1 MKTKQWKRL
10 LAGILCVTM
19 VSVSTGPVVYA
30 ADESTTKSSFV
41 KESSAKDSQM
51 QSEPDSAKKQTADL
65 TEQKEETAK
74 RAGSFVLAASSKNEN
89 LILPVYVTY
98 EAGDTIWTA
107 LQKSGYKFERSV
119 DDSFVKKIEGKA
131 GNYCVF

>member
-1 MKTKQWKRL
+1 MKTKRWKQL
-10 LAGILCVTM
+10 LAGMLCVTM

-30 ADESTTKSSFV
+30 ADESTTKSNFAKESYEQ
-41 KESSAKDSQM
+41 ESSAKDSQM

-74 RAGSFVLAASSKNEN
+74 RAGSFVLAASGKNEN

-98 EAGDTIWTA
+98 EAGDTIWT
-107 LQKSGYKFERSV
+107 
-119 DDSFVKKIEGKA
+119 
-131 GNYCVF
+131 

>member
-1 MKTKQWKRL
+1 MSRKTKQWKRI

-30 ADESTTKSSFV
+30 ADESTTKSSFA
-41 KESSAKDSQM
+41 KESYEQESSAKDSQM

-74 RAGSFVLAASSKNEN
+74 RAGSFVLAASGNNEN

-107 LQKSGYKFERSV
+107 CRKV
-119 DDSFVKKIEGKA
+119 DTNSKEV
-131 GNYCVF
+131 